1 MENKGHKGQESYVK
15 RENHELSSFFKI
27 RIKSVIWVH
36 LPEALV
42 ERSVGLGELCVMVR
56 RRVGRG

>member
-1 MENKGHKGQESYVK
+1 MENKGHKGQESNGK
-15 RENHELSSFFKI
+15 RNNLEQSSSFKI
-27 RIKSVIWVH
+27 RIKGVIWVH